1 MFVFLT
7 GAVGKKRKFCYI
19 DFTLAYN
26 SLVSAERYY
35 SWVCGVYGE
44 EKVEVVVFLLLLLL
58 VGVCL
63 YAWGGGNGVIVCR
76 LWPVCSL

>member
-26 SLVSAERYY
+26 SLVSAELLFNEILLLGLWCVWGREGR
-35 SWVCGVYGE
+35 SCGVF
-44 EKVEVVVFLLLLLL
+44 VVV

-63 YAWGGGNGVIVCR
+63 CALGGGG
-76 LWPVCSL
+76 